1 MAKLLVNDPA
11 VTALLA
17 RNPFADGQPPTRVR
31 ARLYPYAFAP
41 PNSAEARAGQHWVPQ
56 YAHDLRARVAQRVA
70 VIAHVSHEVHK
81 HLPNFHLC

>member
-41 PNSAEARAGQHWVPQ
+41 PNSAEARAGQHWVPGPGQ
-56 YAHDLRARVAQRVA
+56 GGTH
-70 VIAHVSHEVHK
+70 I
-81 HLPNFHLC
+81 LPTGDG